1 MADRE
6 GPPAF
11 VSSTPARAE
20 RSSGLRRCV
29 LISSSPSEARTIALG
44 SVVRIGIRPSRS
56 WFPEVVTQSRNQ
68 ERVRVGRG
76 HRSIPLARCATSK
89 VSEFASVQLL
99 SGGEQSMRPKE
110 LGVVLFAFSGFYLL
124 YEGALLVTDFLIRLL
139 VAGENR
145 GLFDQ
150 YPFGI
155 FFAALPIF
163 GTLYAGVGCI
173 VWRNPLSARFFRESQ
188 ASGEV
193 PASTSMVAFEDWRA
207 FWVGLVGWCL
217 LYWRSGT

>member
-1 MADRE
+1 
-6 GPPAF
+6 
-11 VSSTPARAE
+11 
-20 RSSGLRRCV
+20 
-29 LISSSPSEARTIALG
+29 
-44 SVVRIGIRPSRS
+44 
-56 WFPEVVTQSRNQ
+56 
-68 ERVRVGRG
+68 
-76 HRSIPLARCATSK
+76 
-89 VSEFASVQLL
+89 
-99 SGGEQSMRPKE
+99 MRPKE
-110 LGVVLFAFSGFYLL
+110 LGVVLFTFSGFYLL

-207 FWVGLVGWCL
+207 FWVGLVGVVFIVL
-217 LYWRSGT
+217 ALRDIAYIASTAIMSGTEVPGGNTEDLAFQVWPPRIRLAVQRLLGVFLVLGAPGLVSAWAGLRAAGRIRE